1 MPKIL
6 NTNGNVIINTKAW
19 FERFDVIRYSASEP
33 DREVALFHSVEKP
46 VEHWGSQS
54 LLLAAHSEPPVMMRC
69 LTAVAGTPA

>member
-33 DREVALFHSVEKP
+33 DREVALSITDADNTFDASSFQVY
-46 VEHWGSQS
+46 
-54 LLLAAHSEPPVMMRC
+54 
-69 LTAVAGTPA
+69 